1 MVVFEYAFATIEFS
15 EVPYIQNMYLDELY
29 FLCDILDFLEGKQEL
44 YSNFWHKLEPNMQY
58 RLWTCLGA
66 NFCNNDIVLMKYIFH
81 FERAISEKYGHRVCR
96 GYLSIIFSLNYAS
109 FSVSHLLSFCRHF
122 SVSANVY
129 QERLSFRHL
138 FGIWSRIFACLLFA
152 LGHTTWKGKWRW
164 ILLFLWFVFLP
175 IRFYI
180 LTDFVH
186 LPRFPGVIY
195 FDIVYIAAMAFAGM
209 VSGFAS
215 MELIHKEWNTK
226 YHKHLSWFY
235 MTIVVIISMIGVY
248 MGRFLRFN
256 SWDILHNPMHLLR
269 ETWLLEFKLR
279 NMGYCKSLT

>member
-1 MVVFEYAFATIEFS
+1 MHLSAYLIFCLFAGFLAFVRMYITGTTFFS
-15 EVPYIQNMYLDELY
+15 AFVWNLILAFLPYI
-29 FLCDILDFLEGKQEL
+29 
-44 YSNFWHKLEPNMQY
+44 
-58 RLWTCLGA
+58 
-66 NFCNNDIVLMKYIFH
+66 
-81 FERAISEKYGHRVCR
+81 
-96 GYLSIIFSLNYAS
+96 
-109 FSVSHLLSFCRHF
+109 
-122 SVSANVY
+122 
-129 QERLSFRHL
+129 
-138 FGIWSRIFACLLFA
+138 FA

-175 IRFYI
+175 NSFYI

-186 LPRFPGVIY
+186 LPRFPEMIY

-269 ETWLLEFKLR
+269 ETWLLLSSNWEIWDIANPSRRVESQLFEVWA
-279 NMGYCKSLT
+279 MGLWQFVLLYSSFFLLVYIYIYHVKKR